1 MIDAHLAKID
11 FLVNIEDITFAQIL
25 SMSDSNPKIN
35 PPERGYLTFL
45 VPLAV
50 VLFILQ
56 KAFPLAILTVGGWG
70 SWRVWKYYQQRQQE
84 QLATLDEVFYRLI
97 RENQGRITALDL
109 AMHTQQ
115 SGTKVQEYL
124 DQRATEFAAQYEI
137 TDVGGMI
144 YYFPT
149 AQPSQTVEDPLLVV
163 SKSEKE
169 NPNSLVLFPV
179 NPASGSILP
188 ETLNQS
194 ELAQRLGVHPTTLSK
209 WKTKPEFSDWSYQ
222 RDPDAICWSY
232 SAETKRFSSQKSNK
246 KISKISELMKKNK
259 V

>member
-1 MIDAHLAKID
+1 
-11 FLVNIEDITFAQIL
+11 
-25 SMSDSNPKIN
+25 MSDSNPKIN
-35 PPERGYLTFL
+35 PPERGYLTL
-45 VPLAV
+45 LLPVAV

-70 SWRVWKYYQQRQQE
+70 SWRVWKYYQQRQQN

-124 DQRATEFAAQYEI
+124 DQRATEFAAGYEI

-149 AQPSQTVEDPLLVV
+149 AQPSQTVEDPLPLPTVEN
-163 SKSEKE
+163 SKSV
-169 NPNSLVLFPV
+169 VLFPV
-179 NPASGSILP
+179 KPSSPSILP

-209 WKTKPEFSDWSYQ
+209 WKTKAEFSDWSYQ

-232 SAETKRFSSQKSNK
+232 SAETKRFSPQKSNK
-246 KISKISELMKKNK
+246 KISKISQLMKKNK

>member
-1 MIDAHLAKID
+1 MSL
-11 FLVNIEDITFAQIL
+11 NIEDITFVNIL

-35 PPERGYLTFL
+35 PSERGYLTL
-45 VPLAV
+45 LLPVAV

-56 KAFPLAILTVGGWG
+56 KACPLAILTVGGCG
-70 SWRVWKYYQQRQQE
+70 SWRMWKYYQQRQQN

-149 AQPSQTVEDPLLVV
+149 AQPSQIVVDPLPVV
-163 SKSEKE
+163 SKPE
-169 NPNSLVLFPV
+169 NPNSVVLFPV
-179 NPASGSILP
+179 NPASSSILP

-209 WKTKPEFSDWSYQ
+209 WKTKPEFSVWSYQ

-232 SAETKRFSSQKSNK
+232 SAETKRFSSQKSHK

>member
-1 MIDAHLAKID
+1 
-11 FLVNIEDITFAQIL
+11 
-25 SMSDSNPKIN
+25 MSDSNPKIN
-35 PPERGYLTFL
+35 PPEREYLTL
-45 VPLAV
+45 LLPVAV

-70 SWRVWKYYQQRQQE
+70 SWRMWKYYQQRQQN

-109 AMHTQQ
+109 AMHSQQ

-137 TDVGGMI
+137 TDQGGMI

-149 AQPSQTVEDPLLVV
+149 AQPASTVEDPLPSLPV
-163 SKSEKE
+163 E
-169 NPNSLVLFPV
+169 NPKSVVLFPV
-179 NPASGSILP
+179 KPSSPGVLP
-188 ETLNQS
+188 STLNQS
-194 ELAQRLGVHPTTLSK
+194 ELAQCLGVHPNTISK
-209 WKTKPEFSDWSYQ
+209 WKTKPEFSEWSYQ
-222 RDPDAICWSY
+222 RDPEAIAWNY
-232 SAETKRFSSQKSNK
+232 SAETKRFSPEKSK
-246 KISKISELMKKNK
+246 GKISKISELMKKNQ

>member
-1 MIDAHLAKID
+1 
-11 FLVNIEDITFAQIL
+11 
-25 SMSDSNPKIN
+25 MSDSNPNLKT
-35 PPERGYLTFL
+35 PERGYLTL
-45 VPLAV
+45 LLPVAV

-70 SWRVWKYYQQRQQE
+70 SWQMWKYYQQRQQH

-109 AMHTQQ
+109 AMHSKQ
-115 SGTKVQEYL
+115 SGTKVQAYL

-137 TDVGGMI
+137 TDTGGMI

-149 AQPSQTVEDPLLVV
+149 AQPSTTPDHPLPSPPV
-163 SKSEKE
+163 E
-169 NPNSLVLFPV
+169 NPKSVVLFPV
-179 NPASGSILP
+179 KPTSSTILP
-188 ETLNQS
+188 STLNQS

-209 WKTKPEFSDWSYQ
+209 WKTKPEFPDWSYQ
-222 RDPDAICWSY
+222 RDPEAIPWNY
-232 SAETKRFSSQKSNK
+232 SAETKRFSPQNPQK
-246 KISKISELMKKNK
+246 KIGKISELMKKNK